1 MRSRSGSE
9 PAATGDPSLPCL
21 RFLFLEMAAP
31 IRAVNYPQLKLRA
44 SVVFS
49 TSFELPST
57 VSYTQMAV
65 MRRKS
70 RA

>member
-1 MRSRSGSE
+1 MDDILAGRLVLIIVLQFFFKSE
-9 PAATGDPSLPCL
+9 LPAVKTAG
-21 RFLFLEMAAP
+21 FGG
-31 IRAVNYPQLKLRA
+31 
-44 SVVFS
+44 FS

>member
-1 MRSRSGSE
+1 MPKTE
-9 PAATGDPSLPCL
+9 EMTNFTCELPAVKTAG
-21 RFLFLEMAAP
+21 FGG
-31 IRAVNYPQLKLRA
+31 
-44 SVVFS
+44 FS

-70 RA
+70 GA